1 MFLHL
6 YGIAVVYEENLFGT
20 SPSRG
25 EVNMQNKKSMHFMLV
40 LFKFLWNMSNNT
52 VLKSWRETNVCYRY
66 KCQDL
71 CCWGYCFLFYVD
83 REENR
88 VLDHVSMNIFDSYLI
103 RKFFFFLFEI
113 KNVKYFKR
121 YLLVCVWTF
130 WYESCIIGLKWMNK
144 DMKHIVMIY
153 VVEQSPNTLHETL
166 LNSCSLDIN
175 QAN

>member
-6 YGIAVVYEENLFGT
+6 YGIAVVFEENLFGT

-71 CCWGYCFLFYVD
+71 CCWGYCFLFHVD
-83 REENR
+83 RGENG
-88 VLDHVSMNIFDSYLI
+88 VLDHVSMKIFDSYLI
-103 RKFFFFLFEI
+103 AKVFFPFSNKKCRIFWKIYLFT
-113 KNVKYFKR
+113 
-121 YLLVCVWTF
+121 TF
-130 WYESCIIGLKWMNK
+130 MYVFELFNMNLA
-144 DMKHIVMIY
+144 
-153 VVEQSPNTLHETL
+153 S
-166 LNSCSLDIN
+166 
-175 QAN
+175 

>member
-1 MFLHL
+1 MIQLGFFFKFI
-6 YGIAVVYEENLFGT
+6 YWCTSVCYNAETPMCKTWSVPIAHVPTFVRHCCSIYEENLFGT

-88 VLDHVSMNIFDSYLI
+88 VLDHVSMNNFDSY
-103 RKFFFFLFEI
+103 
-113 KNVKYFKR
+113 
-121 YLLVCVWTF
+121 
-130 WYESCIIGLKWMNK
+130 
-144 DMKHIVMIY
+144 
-153 VVEQSPNTLHETL
+153 
-166 LNSCSLDIN
+166 
-175 QAN
+175 